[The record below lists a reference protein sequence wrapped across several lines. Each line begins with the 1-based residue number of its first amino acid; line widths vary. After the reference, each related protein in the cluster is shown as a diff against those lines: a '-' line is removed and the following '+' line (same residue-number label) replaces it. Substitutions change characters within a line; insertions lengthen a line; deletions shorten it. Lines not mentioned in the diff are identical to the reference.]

1 MCSLECSALRSQR
14 QTDPLEL
21 ELEVF
26 VSTVWVLGSELRS
39 SGRAL
44 HAHKCR
50 SLALYKLP
58 CLSKIFHS
66 VDRELEA
73 QRQQFL

>member
-50 SLALYKLP
+50 SLALY
-58 CLSKIFHS
+58 
-66 VDRELEA
+66 
-73 QRQQFL
+73 